1 MSYMKKVSITKQ
13 GYDDLLKEQISLQ
26 KQRKITIGD
35 LQKAREMGDLSE
47 NGFYKASKMR
57 LGQIDH
63 RLEELD
69 YYIKTARV
77 IENPKNGIVT
87 IGTTVTLKTDK
98 STVTYTLV
106 GELEAN
112 SLEGKISH
120 LSPLGKAILNKKV
133 GDIIEMNIR
142 ETKNTYTILKIQ

>member
-1 MSYMKKVSITKQ
+1 MKAVSITKQ
-13 GYDDLLKEQISLQ
+13 GYADLVEEQTTMK
-26 KQRKITIGD
+26 KQRVITVAD
-35 LQKAREMGDLSE
+35 LSKAREMGDLSE
-47 NGFYKASKMR
+47 NGFYKATKMR

-77 IENPKNGIVT
+77 IDKPDEGFVSISSV
-87 IGTTVTLKTDK
+87 VTLQTDDGI
-98 STVTYTLV
+98 VTYTLV

-120 LSPLGKAILNKKV
+120 LSPLGKAIHHKKV
-133 GDIIEMNIR
+133 GEVVEMNIR
-142 ETKNTYTILKIQ
+142 DIKRTYTILKIA

>member
-1 MSYMKKVSITKQ
+1 MKAISITKQ
-13 GYDDLLKEQISLQ
+13 GYTDLQEEQASYQ
-26 KQRKITIGD
+26 KQRIITVGD

-47 NGFYKASKMR
+47 NGFYKATKMR

-69 YYIKTARV
+69 YYIKTAQV
-77 IENPKNGIVT
+77 IDNPVKDTVS
-87 IGTTVTLKTDK
+87 IGSVVTLNTADGV
-98 STVTYTLV
+98 VTYTLV

-120 LSPLGKAILNKKV
+120 VSPLGKAIHRKKV
-133 GDIIEMNIR
+133 GEIIHIYIRDIQR
-142 ETKNTYTILKIQ
+142 TYTILEIK